1 LDFLLKMKINGGKKM
16 DDNEIISEYE
26 KEKKSLKT
34 RLIVIMVLVAIIV
47 AIASSEFTMFY
58 YNKKYGMANINFS
71 ENSEENIEII
81 TDTLKSFRE
90 VIDNK
95 YIGEIDERKMLDET
109 IKGYINGLGDQ
120 YSSYM
125 TKEEWEAFEASAL
138 GNYVGIGIF
147 MGMDTSNNVV
157 VASTIK
163 QSPAE
168 KAGLKAGDI
177 IVRVNEEDVIGMPS
191 DVISSKIK
199 GEVGSKVK
207 VTVVRGTE
215 TLDFNLKREELKVYH
230 VETAMFENN
239 VGYISLLTFDEGCAK
254 EVEEAYKS
262 LKAQGAKKF
271 ILDLRNNS
279 GGLVDE
285 ALDIADLAV
294 EKDKTLLVTLDS
306 EGNKEY
312 SKAERKQTI
321 TEDMVVLVNGYSASA
336 SEILAGA
343 LRDSGNV
350 KIVGTTTFGKGVI
363 QGVFLLDDG
372 SALKLTINE
381 YFTPNET
388 KINKIG
394 IEPDYVI
401 EQNQETTDDEQLN
414 KALEILK

>member
-1 LDFLLKMKINGGKKM
+1 M

-191 DVISSKIK
+191 DVIS
-199 GEVGSKVK
+199 
-207 VTVVRGTE
+207 
-215 TLDFNLKREELKVYH
+215 
-230 VETAMFENN
+230 
-239 VGYISLLTFDEGCAK
+239 
-254 EVEEAYKS
+254 
-262 LKAQGAKKF
+262 
-271 ILDLRNNS
+271 
-279 GGLVDE
+279 
-285 ALDIADLAV
+285 
-294 EKDKTLLVTLDS
+294 
-306 EGNKEY
+306 
-312 SKAERKQTI
+312 
-321 TEDMVVLVNGYSASA
+321 
-336 SEILAGA
+336 
-343 LRDSGNV
+343 
-350 KIVGTTTFGKGVI
+350 
-363 QGVFLLDDG
+363 
-372 SALKLTINE
+372 
-381 YFTPNET
+381 
-388 KINKIG
+388 
-394 IEPDYVI
+394 
-401 EQNQETTDDEQLN
+401 
-414 KALEILK
+414 

>member
-1 LDFLLKMKINGGKKM
+1 
-16 DDNEIISEYE
+16 
-26 KEKKSLKT
+26 
-34 RLIVIMVLVAIIV
+34 
-47 AIASSEFTMFY
+47 
-58 YNKKYGMANINFS
+58 
-71 ENSEENIEII
+71 
-81 TDTLKSFRE
+81 
-90 VIDNK
+90 
-95 YIGEIDERKMLDET
+95 
-109 IKGYINGLGDQ
+109 
-120 YSSYM
+120 
-125 TKEEWEAFEASAL
+125 
-138 GNYVGIGIF
+138 
-147 MGMDTSNNVV
+147 
-157 VASTIK
+157 
-163 QSPAE
+163 
-168 KAGLKAGDI
+168 
-177 IVRVNEEDVIGMPS
+177 
-191 DVISSKIK
+191 
-199 GEVGSKVK
+199 
-207 VTVVRGTE
+207 
-215 TLDFNLKREELKVYH
+215 
-230 VETAMFENN
+230 MFENN

>member
-1 LDFLLKMKINGGKKM
+1 M

>member
-1 LDFLLKMKINGGKKM
+1 M

-191 DVISSKIK
+191 YVISSKIK

-230 VETAMFENN
+230 VETAMLENN